1 MKKIF
6 STIFVMLS
14 LVYWT
19 NCLAAEEFQV
29 QVRGRTANLTYQ
41 VIDANHLLISAKDAR
56 NNPIKGLGVEDFAVQ
71 RGIRKA
77 NILSVETLETSQSV
91 PLNIVLVLDNSYSM
105 KERRAVKPLLDALD
119 KFLETVRPIDNVHL
133 VVFNKKASI
142 DVKQYDLHAK
152 SFHSRSTSKLQQ
164 FIMESFDN
172 RGLTDTTFLY
182 EGMVAGIDIIR
193 KMPKEDHKFL
203 VVFSDGED
211 LNSAIDDDVVVSE
224 TEGISNLEVYC
235 VDYMKGTS
243 TNRFLKTFAENHHG
257 QIWKAKSAD
266 ELLRIFQAFSSTLLY
281 RYVVTY
287 KISDPPSGTLAL
299 APAEL
304 NFEMLTLLDGSPL
317 VNQVFFET
325 GKSELSEN
333 YVLFTHIN
341 QTETFHEKSLS
352 DLRKRYQHILNII
365 GKKLRMDPYQRIRIV
380 GCNSNSGVENNNL
393 ELSRNRAEAVKNYLT
408 KVWGCDASRLKV
420 EARNLPA
427 RPTPDHFLGSQAEN
441 QRVEIVFDSG
451 RMQSDVAESFVLEGR
466 HTEELKI
473 RPQIMAENGISSWE
487 LALLAGDQP
496 IRTLSGNGQQNLEP
510 VYSFSLDELGL
521 DKLQTSV
528 ALEARIKVTDG
539 YGDTYET
546 ATPCPVRISKIDLI
560 HELVRPPHG
569 AVVMKPE
576 KLTIEE
582 LTTIDSSPLLNF
594 IFFEAGE
601 SEIPSRYTLFSSQN
615 ATKSFDESTLTG
627 TNEKY
632 QHVLNII
639 GKRLTENPEASIRI
653 VGCNSNRGAERGR
666 KDLSRSRAESVRAYL
681 KYIWGI
687 NSSQI
692 TVQARNSPAVASSA
706 SVRQGR
712 EENQRVEIY
721 SDTPGVLDTI
731 NSTYVQ
737 EIADAAEIQ
746 MVPHIKAGYGLAHW
760 TVELSGD
767 GTLIETLSGQ
777 GDLKES
783 FDFDLD
789 TIGLGTLGQ
798 YENIGALV
806 EVVDK
811 KGRCARCMPVRM

>member
-1 MKKIF
+1 
-6 STIFVMLS
+6 
-14 LVYWT
+14 
-19 NCLAAEEFQV
+19 
-29 QVRGRTANLTYQ
+29 
-41 VIDANHLLISAKDAR
+41 
-56 NNPIKGLGVEDFAVQ
+56 
-71 RGIRKA
+71 
-77 NILSVETLETSQSV
+77 
-91 PLNIVLVLDNSYSM
+91 
-105 KERRAVKPLLDALD
+105 
-119 KFLETVRPIDNVHL
+119 
-133 VVFNKKASI
+133 
-142 DVKQYDLHAK
+142 
-152 SFHSRSTSKLQQ
+152 
-164 FIMESFDN
+164 
-172 RGLTDTTFLY
+172 
-182 EGMVAGIDIIR
+182 
-193 KMPKEDHKFL
+193 
-203 VVFSDGED
+203 
-211 LNSAIDDDVVVSE
+211 
-224 TEGISNLEVYC
+224 
-235 VDYMKGTS
+235 
-243 TNRFLKTFAENHHG
+243 
-257 QIWKAKSAD
+257 
-266 ELLRIFQAFSSTLLY
+266 
-281 RYVVTY
+281 
-287 KISDPPSGTLAL
+287 
-299 APAEL
+299 
-304 NFEMLTLLDGSPL
+304 
-317 VNQVFFET
+317 
-325 GKSELSEN
+325 
-333 YVLFTHIN
+333 
-341 QTETFHEKSLS
+341 
-352 DLRKRYQHILNII
+352 
-365 GKKLRMDPYQRIRIV
+365 
-380 GCNSNSGVENNNL
+380 
-393 ELSRNRAEAVKNYLT
+393 
-408 KVWGCDASRLKV
+408 
-420 EARNLPA
+420 
-427 RPTPDHFLGSQAEN
+427 
-441 QRVEIVFDSG
+441 
-451 RMQSDVAESFVLEGR
+451 
-466 HTEELKI
+466 
-473 RPQIMAENGISSWE
+473 
-487 LALLAGDQP
+487 
-496 IRTLSGNGQQNLEP
+496 
-510 VYSFSLDELGL
+510 
-521 DKLQTSV
+521 
-528 ALEARIKVTDG
+528 
-539 YGDTYET
+539 
-546 ATPCPVRISKIDLI
+546 
-560 HELVRPPHG
+560 
-569 AVVMKPE
+569 MKPE

-746 MVPHIKAGYGLAHW
+746 IVPHIKAGYGLAHW

-811 KGRCARCMPVRM
+811 KGQVHKVYASSDVRYVKREERMGQKKGYSVLEKYALILFDFNSAELKAHNKIVMDRIISRIKEVPSASVTIVGHTDNIGHEAYNLDLSQRRAKAAYDMIRAGGLALNGNIAYKGAGPHDPLFDNDTPEGRALNRTVTVTLAYEQTN